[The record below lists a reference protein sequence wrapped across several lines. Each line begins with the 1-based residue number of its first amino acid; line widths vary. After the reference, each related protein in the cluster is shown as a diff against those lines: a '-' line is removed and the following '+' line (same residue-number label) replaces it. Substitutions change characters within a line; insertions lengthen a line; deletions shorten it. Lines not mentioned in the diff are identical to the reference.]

1 MTLPMRAPSMGDVAR
16 QRSRTGG
23 TDMADHFAQTVAALA
38 LYLVLQVAALYLVA
52 HLWVL

>member
-1 MTLPMRAPSMGDVAR
+1 MTPPVLAPNLGDVAR

-23 TDMADHFAQTVAALA
+23 TDMAAHLAQTAAALT

-52 HLWVL
+52 QLWVL